1 MDRREALQ
9 LLMGGAAF
17 QLASPKLFASLRTAR
32 MLLDTQTTLRTLNPQ
47 QNATVTA
54 MAETILPKSDTVGAT
69 EAGTSQF
76 VDLILTEW
84 YGENERR
91 IFLDGL
97 ADVDTRTQSAFGKKF
112 VDCSSD
118 QRGKIL
124 TDLGEQL
131 TKDAES
137 ARNSAPAYRGS
148 PAKPNKNFYYMM
160 RNLTLTAYYTS
171 EVVSQQPT
179 FQVNPDR

>member
-9 LLMGGAAF
+9 LLLGWAAF

-54 MAETILPKSDTVGAT
+54 MAETILPKTDTAGAT

-84 YGENERR
+84 YTENERG

-97 ADVDTRTQSAFGKKF
+97 SDVDTRTQSAFGKKF
-112 VDCSSD
+112 VDCSPD

-124 TDLGEQL
+124 SDLGEQL
-131 TKDAES
+131 TKDAET
-137 ARNSAPAYRGS
+137 ARNSAPGYRGS

-160 RNLTLTAYYTS
+160 RNLTLIAYYTS
-171 EVVSQQPT
+171 EIVSQQPT
-179 FQVNPDR
+179 FQPNPDR

>member
-17 QLASPKLFASLRTAR
+17 QLASSKLFASLRSAR
-32 MLLDTQTTLRTLNPQ
+32 MLLDTQTILRTLNPQ
-47 QNATVTA
+47 QTALVTA
-54 MAETILPKSDTVGAT
+54 MAETILPKTDTVGAT

-84 YGENERR
+84 YSENERT
-91 IFLDGL
+91 IFLNGL
-97 ADVDTRTQSAFGKKF
+97 ADVDVRTQAAFGKKF
-112 VDCSSD
+112 VDCSAD

-124 TDLGEQL
+124 TELGEQL
-131 TKDAES
+131 TKDAETV
-137 ARNSAPAYRGS
+137 RNSAPGYRGS
-148 PAKPNKNFYYMM
+148 SAKPNKNFYYMM
-160 RNLTLTAYYTS
+160 RDLTLTAYYTS